1 MGKITVMRIL
11 VTNDDG
17 IDADG
22 LAVLCKVMKGFGQ
35 VCVVAP
41 DNEQSAVGHSITL
54 AQPLR
59 VREVRRDGELF
70 GYAVNGTPADCV
82 KLALYKLAGHLF
94 GEGAG
99 PTAFD
104 LLVSGL
110 NRGANLGIN
119 IFYSGTVAAALEGAI
134 AGVPSVAISVE
145 GYERVD
151 FKQAGEVAAHVLG
164 NLLDSRSQTPWHF
177 LNINIPSAPKNRIR
191 GVRIA
196 KQNTSGFRES
206 FEERRDPRGENIYWM
221 SGGIKPLREA
231 PDDDTRLLADKYV
244 TVTPLCY
251 DMTNYRLKEV
261 LEKTDISLEVKEG
274 RQ

>member
-1 MGKITVMRIL
+1 MRIL

-22 LAVLCKVMKGFGQ
+22 LAVLCKIMKKFGQ
-35 VCVVAP
+35 VFVVAP

-54 AQPLR
+54 ASPLR

-82 KLALYKLAGHLF
+82 KLALYNLTARFF

-110 NRGANLGIN
+110 NRGANVGIN
-119 IFYSGTVAAALEGAI
+119 IFYSGTVAAALEGII

-145 GYERVD
+145 GYEKVD
-151 FKQAGEVAAHVLG
+151 FEQAGGIAARVLG
-164 NLLDSRSQTPWHF
+164 SLLDARSQSPWHF
-177 LNINIPSAPKNRIR
+177 LNINIPSAPQDRIR

-196 KQNTSGFRES
+196 KQNIRGFRES
-206 FEERRDPRGENIYWM
+206 FEERRDPRGQNTYWM
-221 SGGIKPLREA
+221 SGGIEPLREA
-231 PDDDTRLLADKYV
+231 PDDDTRLMADKYV

-251 DMTNYRLKEV
+251 DMTNYRLKEM
-261 LEKTDISLEVKEG
+261 LEKADISLEVKEE